1 MRQGLHSIPVFYS
14 EHLLA
19 ESGSFSPSAG
29 KPRHVVSAWKHAGL
43 PITVSDISP
52 ASEMDLRLAHDPAYV
67 RGVLGGKVS
76 NGFGNTSRDV
86 ARSLPYTTGAM
97 MAAARAALHGG
108 CACAPVSGFHHAHY
122 DSAGGYCTFNGLV
135 ITARKVLAEETAR
148 RVLILD
154 CDMHYGDGTDQIL
167 ERLDLTG
174 TVSNVTFGR
183 WFHQPTDAGAY
194 LQRLRETVARFDSF
208 DLVLYQ
214 AGADVHVDDPLGGVL
229 TTDQMIER
237 DQIVFAAAR
246 ASETPIAW
254 NLAGGYQEP
263 LSKVVDL
270 HVNTLRECV
279 RAFAPSAD
287 PKAAQKGQFL

>member
-1 MRQGLHSIPVFYS
+1 MHSIPVFYS
-14 EHLLA
+14 EHMLA

-29 KPRHVVSAWKHAGL
+29 KPRHVLAAWQKAGL
-43 PITVSDISP
+43 PIAEHPIAP
-52 ASEMDLRLAHDPAYV
+52 ASKLDFCLAHDPAYV
-67 RGVLGGKVS
+67 HGVLGGKVP

-86 ARSLPYTTGAM
+86 A
-97 MAAARAALHGG
+97 
-108 CACAPVSGFHHAHY
+108 VSGFHHAHY

-135 ITARKVLAEETAR
+135 IAAQKVLADGTAR
-148 RVLILD
+148 RILILD

-167 ERLDLTG
+167 ERLGLTS
-174 TVSNVTFGR
+174 TFTNVTFGR
-183 WFHQPTDAGAY
+183 WFHQPTNAGAY

-229 TTDQMIER
+229 TTEQMIER
-237 DQIVFAAAR
+237 DHIVFEAAR
-246 ASETPIAW
+246 VTETPIAW

-270 HVNTLRECV
+270 HVNTLRECL
-279 RAFAPSAD
+279 RAFASPSS
-287 PKAAQKGQFL
+287 AASARSAATAR